1 MATRQ
6 PREYLILLNK
16 AKAAAETA
24 IDAFNRVNHPYRN
37 ETTLLTL
44 ANAWELLAKSM
55 LVHARQSIIKGH
67 HGETISGEKAVY
79 RLHYR
84 KQISKHEQDT
94 IQQIISL
101 RNAAAHHYLP
111 EMPDEIIHHL
121 LYFGCKFFRAA
132 IKKTFPS
139 HGKGLDRN
147 YLSLAFC
154 DLTTYADKVQKSV
167 SRVKKSS
174 SAKRLIWLLERGI
187 GFDGSSYQTE
197 KQFEASFKGK
207 KKIMPHLA
215 LNNFVKEN
223 EMVRIVPVEAPRN
236 YTADITLRKG
246 KAQDSTLPV
255 VVRKT
260 DLNKDY
266 PYLTKEIATY
276 LKVSLHQITAM
287 VKNLNLKGNP
297 QYHQEVRTSK
307 SGSVHR
313 YSQAAKV
320 RLTDELNS
328 TSVA

>member
-6 PREYLILLNK
+6 RREYLILLKN

-24 IDAFNRVNHPYRN
+24 IDAFNRVNHSYRN

-55 LVHARQSIIKGH
+55 LVHAKQSIIQGH
-67 HGETISGEKAVY
+67 HGETISGEKAVH
-79 RLHYR
+79 RLLC
-84 KQISKHEQDT
+84 KNQINKHEHET

-101 RNAAAHHYLP
+101 RNAAAHHFLP
-111 EMPDEIIHHL
+111 EIPDEIIHHL

-147 YLSLAFC
+147 YLSLAFS

-167 SRVKKSS
+167 SRVKKSP

-187 GFDGSSYQTE
+187 EFDGNSYQTE

-260 DLNKDY
+260 DVNQDY
-266 PYLTKEIATY
+266 PYLTKEIATA
-276 LKVSLHQITAM
+276 LGISIHETVEM
-287 VKNLNLKGNP
+287 VKKLQLKNDP
-297 QYHQEVRTSK
+297 KYHQAVRVSTTH
-307 SGSVHR
+307 SVQR
-313 YSQAAKV
+313 YSEAAKT
-320 RLTDELNS
+320 RLSEELGT
-328 TSVA
+328 TSSV